1 MILNFY
7 LSKRKVD
14 SVPTPSKQTR
24 INSEYENHVK
34 ICQRLRIAPNR
45 ITYHT
50 AIDKLAREISE

>member
-14 SVPTPSKQTR
+14 SVPTPSRQAR

-34 ICQRLRIAPNR
+34 ICKRLRIAPDR
-45 ITYHT
+45 IAYHK
-50 AIDKLAREISE
+50 AIAELTRRI